1 MEKTAY
7 LPDTAVKL
15 EALLVKWET
24 GITVLV
30 TLCAVVAIV
39 LGIVWLFLRT
49 DIVLF
54 AVLGFGACYLI
65 GRNFWR
71 FRSRRPFIENE
82 RVEIEGGLG

>member
-7 LPDTAVKL
+7 LPNTTVKL
-15 EALLVKWET
+15 ETLLEKWET

-30 TLCAVVAIV
+30 ALCAVVAIV
-39 LGIVWLFLRT
+39 LGIVWLFLRK

-54 AVLGFGACYLI
+54 PVLGFGGCYLI
-65 GRNFWR
+65 GKNFWR
-71 FRSRRPFIENE
+71 FRSRRPFIENR